1 MNIALWIMQG
11 LLAVVF
17 LMVGAMKVMQPKEEI
32 IKRMVTLED
41 FSMNTIKT
49 IGILEVLGA
58 IGVVLPLATGIL
70 PWLTPVAAVGLVL
83 TMIGAAITHAR
94 RGEFPNIGGNIVLLL
109 MAAFV
114 AYGRF

>member
-1 MNIALWIMQG
+1 MNTALWVAQG
-11 LLAVVF
+11 LLAIVF
-17 LMVGAMKVMQPKEEI
+17 LMAGTMKVMRSKEDV
-32 IKRMVTLED
+32 IKQMATLEN
-41 FSMNTIKT
+41 FSASTIKT

-70 PWLTPVAAVGLVL
+70 PWLTPIAAVGLIL

-94 RGEFPNIGGNIVLLL
+94 RGEFPYIGANAVLLL
-109 MAAFV
+109 LAAFV